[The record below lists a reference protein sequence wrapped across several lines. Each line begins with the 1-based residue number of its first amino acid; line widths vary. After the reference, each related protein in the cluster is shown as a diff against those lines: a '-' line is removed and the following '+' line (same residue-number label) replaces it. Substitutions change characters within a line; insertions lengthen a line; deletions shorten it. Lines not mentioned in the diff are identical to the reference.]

1 VSELLIIGERLGGVK
16 PSAASVGVIL
26 TGAVLQA
33 EGRIS
38 RGSEIRIKE
47 RSLAPLEKARG
58 FGMTPSTT
66 KDPPRAIKVNNDL
79 FPLMT
84 DGLDRLKVLINS
96 STPIIVMETSEEMHA
111 ISLVR
116 AACAELKMSTF
127 EWSIADGLVRSGM
140 KESSEGQKISLPAHN
155 DQNTIWTQAGRTVA
169 QMRSVLSPAG
179 ADADRMARAI
189 ALSTSGESAAASG
202 SSIYNT
208 REPVQ
213 ALANMDSMTLEAVF
227 ILKDFHRHMDDP
239 VVVRRLRDVGQK
251 FAANRRTVIITAPQI
266 AVPAELTTLVEY
278 FDLPLPDQERL
289 HELIHEMFTRLSKTY
304 TLKLEL
310 DAAGVDA
317 MSTNLRGLSEEE
329 AERAISQALVT
340 RYALCAESVTDVLDA
355 KKQLLR
361 HSGMLEFI
369 EASDNMAAV
378 GGLENLKH
386 WLGQRRGAWED
397 AAREF
402 GLEPPRGMIILG
414 VQGCGKS
421 LCARAVAGEWK
432 LPLVKF
438 DTSAVYDKYIGETE
452 KRIRKVFQVAEGLA
466 PCVLWIDELEKV
478 FAGSGPDS
486 ASADAG
492 VSSRLLAS
500 FLSWMQDR
508 KAAVFVAATCNNVSV
523 LPPELIRK
531 GRFDELFFVD
541 LPNQAERKQIF
552 SIQLAKRKRNPAEF
566 DLEKVAS
573 AAKGYSGAEID
584 AAVQGALYGAY
595 SEKKPLATQFLLD
608 ALAQTV
614 PLSIT
619 RAEEIAALREWAR
632 TRAVPASAGP
642 GAM

>member
-1 VSELLIIGERLGGVK
+1 
-16 PSAASVGVIL
+16 
-26 TGAVLQA
+26 
-33 EGRIS
+33 
-38 RGSEIRIKE
+38 
-47 RSLAPLEKARG
+47 
-58 FGMTPSTT
+58 
-66 KDPPRAIKVNNDL
+66 
-79 FPLMT
+79 MT
-84 DGLDRLKVLINS
+84 DTLDRLKVLINS
-96 STPIIVMETSEEMHA
+96 STPIVVMETSEEMRA
-111 ISLVR
+111 VNMVR
-116 AACAELKMSTF
+116 AACTALNMATF
-127 EWSIADGLVRSGM
+127 EWSIADGLLRSGSNAPVQPRADQ
-140 KESSEGQKISLPAHN
+140 SSVWGQGGQP
-155 DQNTIWTQAGRTVA
+155 QAQSRTA
-169 QMRSVLSPAG
+169 LSPGGSEAE
-179 ADADRMARAI
+179 RLTRAVM
-189 ALSTSGESAAASG
+189 SSMGSGAAAAAAG
-202 SSIYNT
+202 GSIYNT

-213 ALANMDSMTLEAVF
+213 ALANMESMTIEAVF

-251 FAANRRTVIITAPQI
+251 FSANRRTVIITAPEL

-278 FDLPLPDQERL
+278 FDLPLPDRERL
-289 HELIHEMFTRLSKTY
+289 RDIVHDTFTRLSKTY
-304 TLKLEL
+304 TLKLQL

-317 MSTNLRGLSEEE
+317 IAANLRGLTEEE
-329 AERAISQALVT
+329 ADRAMSQALVT
-340 RYALCAESVTDVLDA
+340 RYALCAETVTDVLEA

-369 EASDNMAAV
+369 EASDSMSAV

-386 WLGQRRGAWED
+386 WLAQRRGAWED
-397 AAREF
+397 GARAF
-402 GLEPPRGMIILG
+402 GLEPPHGVIILG

-508 KAAVFVAATCNNVSV
+508 KSPVFVAATCNNVTV

-541 LPNQAERKQIF
+541 LPNQAERRQIF
-552 SIQLAKRKRNPAEF
+552 SIQLAKRKRNPADF
-566 DLEKVAS
+566 DLEAAAT

-584 AAVQGALYGAY
+584 AAVQGAMYAAY
-595 SEKKPLATQFLLD
+595 SGKTPLTTQLLLN
-608 ALAQTV
+608 ALGQTV
-614 PLSIT
+614 PLSTT
-619 RAEEIAALREWAR
+619 RAEEINELRQWAQ
-632 TRAVPASAGP
+632 TRAVPASARDGSS
-642 GAM
+642 AS

>member
-1 VSELLIIGERLGGVK
+1 
-16 PSAASVGVIL
+16 
-26 TGAVLQA
+26 
-33 EGRIS
+33 
-38 RGSEIRIKE
+38 
-47 RSLAPLEKARG
+47 
-58 FGMTPSTT
+58 
-66 KDPPRAIKVNNDL
+66 
-79 FPLMT
+79 MT
-84 DGLDRLKVLINS
+84 DTLDRLKVLINS
-96 STPIIVMETSEEMHA
+96 STPIVVMETSEETHA
-111 ISLVR
+111 IGMVR
-116 AACAELKMSTF
+116 SACAELNMATF
-127 EWSIADGLVRSGM
+127 EWSIADGLLRSGAN
-140 KESSEGQKISLPAHN
+140 SPPDAQKNPLQARI
-155 DQNTIWTQAGRTVA
+155 DQAANWTHSQTRTA
-169 QMRSVLSPAG
+169 LSPGG
-179 ADADRMARAI
+179 AEAARLARAM
-189 ALSTSGESAAASG
+189 ATSVGGDTSAAAASA
-202 SSIYNT
+202 IYNT
-208 REPVQ
+208 REPAQ
-213 ALANMDSMTLEAVF
+213 ALANMESMTVEAVF

-251 FAANRRTVIITAPQI
+251 FAANRRTVIITAPEI

-278 FDLPLPDQERL
+278 FDLPLPDRERL
-289 HELIHEMFTRLSKTY
+289 HELIHDTFTRLSKTY

-310 DAAGVDA
+310 DAGGVDA
-317 MSTNLRGLSEEE
+317 MSANLRGLTEEE
-329 AERAISQALVT
+329 ADRAISQALVT
-340 RYALCAESVTDVLDA
+340 RYALCAESVTDVLEA
-355 KKQLLR
+355 KKKLLR

-508 KAAVFVAATCNNVSV
+508 KAAVFVAATCNNVTV

-541 LPNQAERKQIF
+541 LPNQSERKQIF
-552 SIQLAKRKRNPAEF
+552 AIQLAKRKRNPAEF
-566 DLEKVAS
+566 DLEKVAG
-573 AAKGYSGAEID
+573 AARGYSGAEID
-584 AAVQGALYGAY
+584 AAVQGALYAAY
-595 SEKKPLATQFLLD
+595 SEKKPLSTQLLVD
-608 ALAQTV
+608 ALGQTV
-614 PLSIT
+614 PLSTT
-619 RAEEIAALREWAR
+619 RAEEIAALRDWAR
-632 TRAVPASAGP
+632 TRAVRASAGES
-642 GAM
+642 GTSAQ

>member
-1 VSELLIIGERLGGVK
+1 
-16 PSAASVGVIL
+16 
-26 TGAVLQA
+26 
-33 EGRIS
+33 
-38 RGSEIRIKE
+38 
-47 RSLAPLEKARG
+47 
-58 FGMTPSTT
+58 
-66 KDPPRAIKVNNDL
+66 
-79 FPLMT
+79 MT
-84 DGLDRLKVLINS
+84 DVLDRLKVLINS
-96 STPIIVMETSEEMHA
+96 STPIIVMETSEETHA
-111 ISLVR
+111 VNMVR
-116 AACAELKMSTF
+116 TACSQLNMATF
-127 EWSIADGLVRSGM
+127 EWSIADGLVRSGTNAPV
-140 KESSEGQKISLPAHN
+140 EQQVSLQGSIH
-155 DQNTIWTQAGRTVA
+155 QNSTLAQAGRSYSQVRTA
-169 QMRSVLSPAG
+169 LSPGG
-179 ADADRMARAI
+179 AEADRLSRAV
-189 ALSTSGESAAASG
+189 ASSMGANGAAAASCAA
-202 SSIYNT
+202 IYNT

-213 ALANMDSMTLEAVF
+213 ALANMEATTLEAVF

-251 FAANRRTVIITAPQI
+251 FAANRRTVIITAPEI
-266 AVPAELTTLVEY
+266 TVPAELATLVEY
-278 FDLPLPDQERL
+278 FDLPLPDRDRL
-289 HELIHEMFTRLSKTY
+289 HEIIKETYTRLSKTY
-304 TLKLEL
+304 TLKLQL
-310 DAAGVDA
+310 DASGVDA
-317 MSTNLRGLSEEE
+317 MSTNLRGLTEEE

-340 RYALCAESVTDVLDA
+340 RYALCPESVTDVLEA

-361 HSGMLEFI
+361 HSGMLEFV

-397 AAREF
+397 SARDF
-402 GLEPPRGMIILG
+402 GLEAPRGMIILG

-438 DTSAVYDKYIGETE
+438 DTSAVYDKFIGETE

-508 KAAVFVAATCNNVSV
+508 KAAVFVAATCNNVTV

-552 SIQLAKRKRNPAEF
+552 SIQLAKRKRNPADF
-566 DLEKVAS
+566 DLDKVAA

-584 AAVQGALYGAY
+584 AAVQGGLYAAY
-595 SEKKPLATQFLLD
+595 SEKKQLTTQSLLD
-608 ALAQTV
+608 ALTQTV
-614 PLSIT
+614 PLSTT
-619 RAEEIAALREWAR
+619 RAEEIQTLRDWAR
-632 TRAVPASAGP
+632 TRAVPASVP
-642 GAM
+642 DEGAVTR

>member
-1 VSELLIIGERLGGVK
+1 
-16 PSAASVGVIL
+16 
-26 TGAVLQA
+26 
-33 EGRIS
+33 
-38 RGSEIRIKE
+38 
-47 RSLAPLEKARG
+47 
-58 FGMTPSTT
+58 
-66 KDPPRAIKVNNDL
+66 
-79 FPLMT
+79 MT

-96 STPIIVMETSEEMHA
+96 STPIIVMETSEETHA
-111 ISLVR
+111 VNLVR
-116 AACAELKMSTF
+116 AACTELSMATF
-127 EWSIADGLVRSGM
+127 EWSIADGLLRSGTNTPP
-140 KESSEGQKISLPAHN
+140 EVQKNSLQARI
-155 DQNTIWTQAGRTVA
+155 DQNTMLAQAGRAYT
-169 QMRSVLSPAG
+169 QMRTALSPTAREG
-179 ADADRMARAI
+179 DRLALAMASS
-189 ALSTSGESAAASG
+189 LGGNGGAAAAG
-202 SSIYNT
+202 TAIYNT
-208 REPVQ
+208 REPAQ
-213 ALANMDSMTLEAVF
+213 ALANMESMTVEAVF

-251 FAANRRTVIITAPQI
+251 FAANRRTVIITAPEI
-266 AVPAELTTLVEY
+266 AVPAELKTLVEY
-278 FDLPLPDQERL
+278 FDLPLPDRKRLQEI
-289 HELIHEMFTRLSKTY
+289 IHDTFTRLSKTY
-304 TLKLEL
+304 TLKLQL
-310 DAAGVDA
+310 DPAGVDA
-317 MSTNLRGLSEEE
+317 MSANLRGLTEEE
-329 AERAISQALVT
+329 ADRAISQALVT
-340 RYALCAESVTDVLDA
+340 RYALCPESVTDVLDA

-361 HSGMLEFI
+361 HSGMLEFV
-369 EASDNMAAV
+369 EAQDNMAAV

-397 AAREF
+397 SAREF

-508 KAAVFVAATCNNVSV
+508 KAAVFVAATCNNVTV

-566 DLEKVAS
+566 DLETVAA

-584 AAVQGALYGAY
+584 AAVQGGLYAAY
-595 SEKKPLATQFLLD
+595 SEKKPLTTQSLLG

-614 PLSIT
+614 PLSTT
-619 RAEEIAALREWAR
+619 RAEEIQSLREWAR
-632 TRAVPASAGP
+632 TRAVPATAPDAGP
-642 GAM
+642 AAS